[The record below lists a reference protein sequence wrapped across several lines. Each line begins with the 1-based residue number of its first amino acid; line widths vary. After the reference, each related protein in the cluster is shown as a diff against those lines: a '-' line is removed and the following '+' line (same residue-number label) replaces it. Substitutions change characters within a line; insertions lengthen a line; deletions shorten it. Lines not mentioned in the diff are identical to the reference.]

1 MKAEV
6 KFQVRLPVEIRDALA
21 RDAINSHR
29 SMNGQVIAI
38 LRAHFRAIGMIVGG
52 NAGGMSEDEPDPRE

>member
-6 KFQVRLPVEIRDALA
+6 KLQLRLPVGLRDAVVI
-21 RDAINSHR
+21 DATNNHR

-38 LRAHFRAIGMIVGG
+38 LSDHFKAIGIPTE
-52 NAGGMSEDEPDPRE
+52 AKAKPRNGPRK